1 MCAVHGVYR
10 PTEMSELMF
19 VLLPTVMSPVGQA
32 VCGQGTIRNILRLP
46 FVPVQVDCWL
56 SWMLPF
62 DTMARSFPTVILAL
76 LPELYVQVDR
86 IRTTTPLYGLGT
98 PLPPSNV
105 PEPVP
110 SM

>member
-1 MCAVHGVYR
+1 MI
-10 PTEMSELMF
+10 ELKL
-19 VLLPTVMSPVGQA
+19 VLFPTVMSPVGQLIW
-32 VCGQGTIRNILRLP
+32 GHGTTTNILREP
-46 FVPVQVDCWL
+46 FTHAPVQVDCWL

-62 DTMARSFPTVILAL
+62 ETMARSPPTLMLAL
-76 LPELYVQVDR
+76 LPELYVHVER
-86 IRTTTPLYGLGT
+86 IRTRTPLYPAGT